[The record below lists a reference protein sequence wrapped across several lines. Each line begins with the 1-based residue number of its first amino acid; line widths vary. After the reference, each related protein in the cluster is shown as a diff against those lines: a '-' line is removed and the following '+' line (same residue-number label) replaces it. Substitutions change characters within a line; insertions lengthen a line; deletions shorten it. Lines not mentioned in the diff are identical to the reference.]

1 MKLLDSPFLQVT
13 ANVTC
18 QNLPQDWQNK
28 DLEINTHDSKCIVLY
43 EKENCDQS
51 GLNLRFY
58 KDQSILYFTEN
69 NSEESNYWSGK
80 VSSYM
85 LCNW

>member
-1 MKLLDSPFLQVT
+1 MKFLDSLFLQVKL
-13 ANVTC
+13 TC
-18 QNLPQDWQNK
+18 QNLPQEWRNK